1 MARVVSWSIFSVRYL
16 QEMLKYVKNANWF
29 GKYQTILYN
38 ISEWQG

>member
-16 QEMLKYVKNANWF
+16 QEMLKYVKNTNWF
-29 GKYQTILYN
+29 GKYQMFLYN